1 MTSDPPVRARRRA
14 PAGARVGFSLALLA
28 SILSSAGTAAERIAA
43 DVAEQWGLVG
53 SWAVDCQRS
62 PGRENPHYSYVRQ
75 GATLMVRRDLGD
87 SKDENK
93 VTSAAI
99 TDDGGIELVT
109 DFKSISKVITSRYA
123 RDNANQFRAMSN
135 KDEKNFYG
143 ALDGK
148 LRSGAPTPI
157 MSRCSKADRE

>member
-1 MTSDPPVRARRRA
+1 MISEPPVRGR
-14 PAGARVGFSLALLA
+14 PCFPKGTCVGISLVLL
-28 SILSSAGTAAERIAA
+28 LSVVAGTGMAAERMAA

-53 SWAVDCQRS
+53 SWAVDCQR
-62 PGRENPHYSYVRQ
+62 PPARENPHYRYVRQ
-75 GATLMVRRDLGD
+75 GGTLMVQRDVGD
-87 SKDENK
+87 FRDENK

-109 DFKSISKVITSRYA
+109 DFKALSHVITSRYA
-123 RDNANQFRAMSN
+123 KGNANQFRAMSN
-135 KDEKNFYG
+135 KDEKNVYS

-148 LRSGAPTPI
+148 LRSGVPTPI